1 MDLTSIPILKMVTGR
16 MSWLTKRQEVLSQNI
31 ANADT
36 PNYVPQDLKK
46 QDFGSLLKP
55 AVRRTMLHR
64 TASGHM
70 EAIRH
75 PPKQR
80 HETVRDTYEVA
91 PAGNSV
97 ILEEQLMKV
106 ADTQGQYRLA
116 TNLYSKHV
124 SMLKQAIGRDRG

>member
-1 MDLTSIPILKMVTGR
+1 MDLTSIPVLNLVVGR

-31 ANADT
+31 SNADT
-36 PNYVPQDLKK
+36 PNYVPRDLKD
-46 QDFGSLLKP
+46 QDFASLLRP
-55 AVRRTMLHR
+55 RTPRAALQR

-70 EAIRH
+70 EAIQH

-80 HETVRDTYEVA
+80 HEKVRDSYEVA

-97 ILEEQLMKV
+97 VLEEQLMKV

-116 TNLYSKHV
+116 TNLYAKHI